1 MEKKETAKSETLQ
14 DLPEYER
21 PTLTAM
27 DRDEVLT
34 AFQMTAAQISSAG
47 CWWSPPPVGY

>member
-1 MEKKETAKSETLQ
+1 MLKDEKVAFETVQ

-21 PTLTAM
+21 PTIKTM
-27 DRDEVLT
+27 DRDDVLT

-47 CWWSPPPVGY
+47 CWWGSCA